1 MYCEIGDAVQLPYKK
16 RRFGIWASPTGV
28 AVVGRVVIIIII
40 IIFLV
45 WLLAKKNIGSHR
57 LIRSG

>member
-28 AVVGRVVIIIII
+28 AVVGRVVIIV
-40 IIFLV
+40 IFCKRQRKYTVDGLSV
-45 WLLAKKNIGSHR
+45 
-57 LIRSG
+57 